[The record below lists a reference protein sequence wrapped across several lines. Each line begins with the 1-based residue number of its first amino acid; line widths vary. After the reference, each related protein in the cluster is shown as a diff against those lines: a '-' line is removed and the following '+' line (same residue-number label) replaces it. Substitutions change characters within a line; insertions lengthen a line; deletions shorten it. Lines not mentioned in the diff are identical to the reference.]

1 MTSVSDKSGAAASG
15 DSASASENGAVESKN
30 GSGARGDDNSAAT
43 SATTAAS
50 ASDGDRATA
59 ATDTPIWEEVRRP
72 HTTGTAHTTA
82 PEGASSTATENA
94 SSTVAEPSTA
104 AGRAQP
110 TVIGGDETKAGAT
123 RSGAARGI
131 ADAIERRFGT
141 AALAFVV
148 VAGVFGAL
156 FAVATPPF
164 WGHDEITQFGRA
176 YQVAHGGFLPEEIQD
191 DRDVAYGGQVPTSID
206 ALMSYAFGDYN
217 NNPEEPDPMVADPGV
232 YDRLGAAP
240 VTSETRDVWFTN
252 TAAYSPVPYVPAA
265 LGIRL
270 SEALDLSVGALNTV
284 TRLSGLLAYLLIVGF
299 ALRTLRGHRVQW
311 LAFTV
316 AVLPIAVFQAG
327 TVTADT
333 MTNALAILVSALLVK
348 GLFLGDRLTRPETVA
363 ALTATV
369 LLPISKPTYV
379 LLAMLTV
386 LIPARRYGL
395 RGPLRF
401 LPWAVAA
408 VGAGVFAAWMKIAAP
423 TGEGMSLMR
432 PPHQWGT
439 VRPGDQLSEILSDPL
454 RFLSVFGDSV
464 WLRDQRWF
472 TQFFGELGFAYI
484 DVPAITMLAC
494 LLAFAVSVGIADR
507 LPGASNARTAIV
519 ALTVLASVAMIYVTL
534 YMSFTPVG
542 YYIIDGVQGRYFVPL
557 AIAAMAVVLR
567 WMPLRLTDSEGLTP
581 SRGPAVVIVSASVF
595 ALVTAAAKYCSIV
608 WG

>member
-1 MTSVSDKSGAAASG
+1 MTSVSDKSGAASTG
-15 DSASASENGAVESKN
+15 DSAVESENDAVESKN
-30 GSGARGDDNSAAT
+30 GNGTHGGDNTAT
-43 SATTAAS
+43 TSDTTAAA
-50 ASDGDRATA
+50 ASEGDGPAA
-59 ATDTPIWEEVRRP
+59 ATDTPIWDEVRRP
-72 HTTGTAHTTA
+72 NTASAAKPAA
-82 PEGASSTATENA
+82 PEGVSATSTATDA
-94 SSTVAEPSTA
+94 AVAADE
-104 AGRAQP
+104 RAQP
-110 TVIGGDETKAGAT
+110 AKVGFGAT
-123 RSGAARGI
+123 RAGRVSGI
-131 ADAIERRFGT
+131 VDAVERRFGT

-176 YQVAHGGFLPEEIQD
+176 YQVAHGGFTPEQIAD

-252 TAAYSPVPYVPAA
+252 TAAYSPVPYIPAA

-284 TRLSGLLAYLLIVGF
+284 TRLSGLLAYVLIVGF

-401 LPWAVAA
+401 LPWVVAA
-408 VGAGVFAAWMKIAAP
+408 VGAGVFAAWMKVAAP

-432 PPHQWGT
+432 PRHQWGT

-567 WMPLRLTDSEGLTP
+567 WMPLRLTDSEGRTP
-581 SRGPAVVIVSASVF
+581 SRGPAVVIVAATVF